1 MKDNLLKKSN
11 VQVALGSSVVGR
23 NAKRG
28 RGCGKEITR
37 KQEEKQL
44 PGRIRIKKKQN
55 SSIIISWEMSLL

>member
-28 RGCGKEITR
+28 RGCGKEIKR

-44 PGRIRIKKKQN
+44 PGRIRIKKK
-55 SSIIISWEMSLL
+55 